1 MYVCTYIFDIKL
13 EGMFL
18 GDMEVLEKE
27 ISEGYVQISLYTRIK
42 FPNIMEKSKAKYNYS
57 QI

>member
-13 EGMFL
+13 EGVFL

-27 ISEGYVQISLYTRIK
+27 ISEGYVQISLYTHIK